1 MKTPSSQHGWLMV
14 EVLLTSTILAF
25 SLAAAVRWQQNSHL
39 SAADTRERSYA
50 LQWASSVAQCLQA
63 NAHANNTSTC
73 FSDSSQVRAGIT
85 YQLQLSSS
93 NAGEGLTDWDIA
105 ITWPARHAHVGESL
119 AGQLH
124 LYMRTGSTAI
134 ADGVSL
140 P

>member
-1 MKTPSSQHGWLMV
+1 MKTPGSQHGWLMV
-14 EVLLTSTILAF
+14 EVLLASTILAF

-63 NAHANNTSTC
+63 SSSSNSSTC
-73 FSDSSQVRAGIT
+73 PSDNSQVRGGIT
-85 YQLQLSSS
+85 YQLQLSSTS
-93 NAGEGLTDWDIA
+93 AGEGLTDWDIA
-105 ITWPARHAHVGESL
+105 ITWPARHANMGESL

-124 LYMRTGSTAI
+124 LYMRTGTTAV

>member
-1 MKTPSSQHGWLMV
+1 MYKRQ
-14 EVLLTSTILAF
+14 
-25 SLAAAVRWQQNSHL
+25 
-39 SAADTRERSYA
+39 A

-63 NAHANNTSTC
+63 SSSNTTSTC
-73 FSDSSQVRAGIT
+73 PSDSSQLRGGIT
-85 YQLQLSSS
+85 YQLQLSSTS
-93 NAGEGLTDWDIA
+93 AGEGLTDWDIA

-124 LYMRTGSTAI
+124 LYVRTGTTAV

>member
-1 MKTPSSQHGWLMV
+1 MKTPGSQHGWLMV
-14 EVLLTSTILAF
+14 EVLLASTILAF

-63 NAHANNTSTC
+63 SSSNTTSTC
-73 FSDSSQVRAGIT
+73 PSDSSQLRGGIT
-85 YQLQLSSS
+85 YQLQLSSTS
-93 NAGEGLTDWDIA
+93 AGEGLTDWDIA

-124 LYMRTGSTAI
+124 LYVRTGTTAV

>member
-1 MKTPSSQHGWLMV
+1 MKTPGSQHGWLMV
-14 EVLLTSTILAF
+14 EVLLASTILAF

-63 NAHANNTSTC
+63 SSSSNSSTC
-73 FSDSSQVRAGIT
+73 LSDNSQVRGGIT
-85 YQLQLSSS
+85 YQLQLSNTS
-93 NAGEGLTDWDIA
+93 AGEGLTDWDIA
-105 ITWPARHAHVGESL
+105 ITWPARHANMGESL

-124 LYMRTGSTAI
+124 LYMRTGTTAV